1 MLYLNIEGMS
11 PRLSRAEQNDRNRAL
26 LLSAALQVFL
36 SRGYHAATLEQIADE
51 AGFSRGAVYSRFESK
66 ADMFLAL
73 LTDRIAARAAEN
85 AAAIAELA
93 SSGTV
98 AGLVE
103 LAWQAERATPGWR
116 LLVTEF
122 RVLAARD
129 PALNRRY
136 AAAHATTADGIASVL
151 SAMAER
157 GGISLGVPARQL
169 AELLLAIETGI
180 ALEQLAS
187 PDAIDI
193 RQAGAALRQLAE
205 LTSPPAVVP
214 EK

>member
-1 MLYLNIEGMS
+1 MS

-36 SRGYHAATLEQIADE
+36 SHGYHAATLEQIADE
-51 AGFSRGAVYSRFESK
+51 AGLSKGAVYSRFESK

-85 AAAIAELA
+85 AAAVAELA

-136 AAAHATTADGIASVL
+136 AAAHATTVDGIASVL

-157 GGISLGVPARQL
+157 DGISLGIPARQL
-169 AELLLAIETGI
+169 AELMLAVETGI

-193 RQAGAALRQLAE
+193 RQAGAVLRQLAE
-205 LTSPPAVVP
+205 LASPPAVVSR
-214 EK
+214 K

>member
-1 MLYLNIEGMS
+1 MS

-26 LLSAALQVFL
+26 LLAAALRVFL
-36 SRGYHAATLEQIADE
+36 ARGYHAATLEQIADE
-51 AGFSRGAVYSRFESK
+51 AGFSKGAVYSRFESK

-85 AAAIAELA
+85 AAAVAEVA
-93 SSGTV
+93 SSGTI
-98 AGLVE
+98 ASLIE

-122 RVLAARD
+122 RAVAARD
-129 PALNRRY
+129 SSLNRRY
-136 AAAHATTADGIASVL
+136 AAVHATTVDGIVRVL

-157 GGISLGVPARQL
+157 DGISLAVPVRRL

-193 RQAGAALRQLAE
+193 PQAGVVLCQLAE
-205 LTSPPAVVP
+205 LLALPPATVP
-214 EK
+214 QEVRQS

>member
-1 MLYLNIEGMS
+1 MS

-26 LLSAALQVFL
+26 LLSAALRVFL
-36 SRGYHAATLEQIADE
+36 TRGYHAATLEQIADE
-51 AGFSRGAVYSRFESK
+51 AGFSKGAVYSRFESK
-66 ADMFLAL
+66 ADMFIAL
-73 LTDRIAARAAEN
+73 ITDRIATRAAEN
-85 AAAIAELA
+85 AAAVAELA

-136 AAAHATTADGIASVL
+136 AAAHATTVDGIAGVL
-151 SAMAER
+151 SAMAQR
-157 GGISLGVPARQL
+157 DGVSLGVPARQL

-193 RQAGAALRQLAE
+193 RQAGAVLRQLAE
-205 LTSPPAVVP
+205 LLGPAPATVP
-214 EK
+214 QEVRQS

>member
-1 MLYLNIEGMS
+1 MS

-26 LLSAALQVFL
+26 LLSAALRVFL

-51 AGFSRGAVYSRFESK
+51 AGFSKGAVYSRFESK

-85 AAAIAELA
+85 AAAVAELA
-93 SSGTV
+93 SSDTMI
-98 AGLVE
+98 E
-103 LAWQAERATPGWR
+103 LAWQAERAMPGWR

-136 AAAHATTADGIASVL
+136 AAAHATTVNAAAGIL
-151 SAMAER
+151 SAVAER
-157 GGISLGVPARQL
+157 DGISLAVPARQL
-169 AELLLAIETGI
+169 AELFLAIETGI

-187 PDAIDI
+187 PDALDI
-193 RQAGAALRQLAE
+193 RQAGAALRQLVE
-205 LTSPPAVVP
+205 LASPPAVVSR
-214 EK
+214 K

>member
-1 MLYLNIEGMS
+1 MS
-11 PRLSRAEQNDRNRAL
+11 PRLSRAEQNDRNRSL
-26 LLSAALQVFL
+26 LLSAALRVFL
-36 SRGYHAATLEQIADE
+36 ARGYHAASLELIADE
-51 AGFSRGAVYSRFESK
+51 AGFSKGAVYSRFASK

-73 LTDRIAARAAEN
+73 LTGRIAARAEQN
-85 AAAIAELA
+85 ASAVAELT

-98 AGLVE
+98 AGLIE
-103 LAWQAERATPGWR
+103 LAWRAERGTPGWR

-129 PALNRRY
+129 PELNRRY
-136 AAAHATTADGIASVL
+136 AEAHAATVDAVAGIL

-157 GGISLGVPARQL
+157 DGISLAVPARRL

-180 ALEQLAS
+180 ALEQLAT

-193 RQAGAALRQLAE
+193 RQAGVVLCQLAE
-205 LTSPPAVVP
+205 LLGPAPATVTEEVRQS
-214 EK
+214 

>member
-1 MLYLNIEGMS
+1 M
-11 PRLSRAEQNDRNRAL
+11 
-26 LLSAALQVFL
+26 
-36 SRGYHAATLEQIADE
+36 
-51 AGFSRGAVYSRFESK
+51 
-66 ADMFLAL
+66 
-73 LTDRIAARAAEN
+73 
-85 AAAIAELA
+85 AELA

-98 AGLVE
+98 AGLIE

-136 AAAHATTADGIASVL
+136 ATAHATTVDGIASVL

-157 GGISLGVPARQL
+157 DGISLAVPAGRL

-187 PDAIDI
+187 PDGLDI
-193 RQAGAALRQLAE
+193 PQAGSALCQLAE
-205 LTSPPAVVP
+205 LLAAPAVVTHQVRRT
-214 EK
+214 

>member
-1 MLYLNIEGMS
+1 MS
-11 PRLSRAEQNDRNRAL
+11 PRLSRADQNDRNRAL
-26 LLSAALQVFL
+26 LLSAALRVFL
-36 SRGYHAATLEQIADE
+36 DRGYHASSLEQIADE
-51 AGFSRGAVYSRFESK
+51 AGFSKGAVYSRFESK

-85 AAAIAELA
+85 AAAVAEVA

-98 AGLVE
+98 ASLIE

-129 PALNRRY
+129 PVLNRRY
-136 AAAHATTADGIASVL
+136 AAAHATTVDAIAGIL
-151 SAMAER
+151 SAIAER
-157 GGISLGVPARQL
+157 DGVSLAVPAPRL
-169 AELLLAIETGI
+169 AELLLAVETGI

-187 PDAIDI
+187 PDAIDLP
-193 RQAGAALRQLAE
+193 QAGVAVCQLAE
-205 LTSPPAVVP
+205 LLDSAPVIVP
-214 EK
+214 GK

>member
-1 MLYLNIEGMS
+1 MS
-11 PRLSRAEQNDRNRAL
+11 RRLSRAEQNDRNRAL

-36 SRGYHAATLEQIADE
+36 SRGYHAATLEQIAEE
-51 AGFSRGAVYSRFESK
+51 AGFSKGAVYSRFQSK

-85 AAAIAELA
+85 AAAVAELA
-93 SSGTV
+93 SSGTL
-98 AGLVE
+98 ADLIE

-136 AAAHATTADGIASVL
+136 AAAHATTVDGIASLL
-151 SAMAER
+151 SLMVER
-157 GGISLGVPARQL
+157 DGISLAVPARRV
-169 AELLLAIETGI
+169 AELWLAIETGI
-180 ALEQLAS
+180 ALEQLAN
-187 PDAIDI
+187 PDGITMPH
-193 RQAGAALRQLAE
+193 AATVLSQLAD
-205 LTSPPAVVP
+205 LLATPKAAVSR
-214 EK
+214 K